1 MDISSGCPEP
11 LERIFRQVEE
21 ESERRAE
28 EEQLRAVRMALAK
41 VEDSKVKTRRRGSI
55 SISRLGQ
62 FVTPEETSVPSPRD
76 GSQTPSTPKRFSSL
90 ASSSPFYQ
98 SQLANASTSS
108 IASGASAFSND
119 HAHAEDPDQVI
130 QVQQIAPKQS
140 IASKMIPRRL
150 SRARPPMVTSGDP
163 IIGVSVQETTVH
175 SSAPSEEGGEHTPA
189 ARVTVTSVHAGLRS
203 QPSRASLTGTTSSNS
218 SGGWVSRA
226 RGFTQKFRRKTK
238 QDSQSPASPTSPTS
252 S

>member
-62 FVTPEETSVPSPRD
+62 FVTPEETSVPTPRD

-98 SQLANASTSS
+98 SQIANASTSS

-119 HAHAEDPDQVI
+119 HAHIEDPDQVT

-175 SSAPSEEGGEHTPA
+175 SSAPSEEGGDSPTSVTRA
-189 ARVTVTSVHAGLRS
+189 TVTSVHAGLRS
-203 QPSRASLTGTTSSNS
+203 QPSRASLSGTTSSGS

-238 QDSQSPASPTSPTS
+238 QDPQSPTSPTPS
-252 S
+252 AS